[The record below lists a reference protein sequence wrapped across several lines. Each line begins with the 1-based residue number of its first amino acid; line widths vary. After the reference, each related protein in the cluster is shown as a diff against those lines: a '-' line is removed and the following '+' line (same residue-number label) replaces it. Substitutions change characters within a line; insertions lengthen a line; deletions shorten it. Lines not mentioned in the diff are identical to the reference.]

1 LATATIFAVGV
12 EVGVLVLGALVPV
25 DAALGVDVEPATGD
39 FAGPIAEVAVA
50 VAGALPGL
58 GASVL
63 VAAGA
68 GVLVAAFGAG
78 VLVAADAF
86 GWVGRAGAAGAA
98 VTAGFAGAAVGVGG
112 PAKVGLMPQPTR
124 RRLTIRATVTVLA
137 DRLLSASLI
146 AHDLGPKPVFPTI
159 LISPPLVLRGR
170 RASSALRRPAYEPNS
185 TFVAQC
191 ITPSV

>member
-1 LATATIFAVGV
+1 
-12 EVGVLVLGALVPV
+12 
-25 DAALGVDVEPATGD
+25 
-39 FAGPIAEVAVA
+39 
-50 VAGALPGL
+50 
-58 GASVL
+58 VL

-68 GVLVAAFGAG
+68 GVLVAAGAGVLVAAGAGVLVAAGGG

-124 RRLTIRATVTVLA
+124 RRLTIRATVTALA

-146 AHDLGPKPVFPTI
+146 AHDLGPKPVFPTC

-170 RASSALRRPAYEPNS
+170 RLSSAVQRPAYEPNS
-185 TFVAQC
+185 TFVAQS
-191 ITPSV
+191 ITLSV